1 MLKSLTRRNI
11 RKQPTFS
18 TLDPISLHF
27 FSVFLFHPVPFQFH
41 HRIDPFPSNSS
52 MDEFGVLTERFGL
65 KPQGKSAP
73 MARAKRPPNVADSQ
87 TRPNSKSPL
96 NGSPSHQNSTF
107 DFDYGFFSSSNNSNT
122 DNKTQRFDDIFGVD
136 AKSNGAS
143 FDYDSIFSGSNKPV
157 SASSYVDDI
166 FGGMHEKSV
175 GVDDLLDKIGGLN
188 TNAKSPN
195 TKTPA
200 FDYLIPGFGVSNNGV
215 EMNKQSV
222 TPNKPAAAASQ
233 DDPFLIFETA
243 SSSASSESFLNALEQ
258 ISRSNNSK
266 GTKGGS
272 PSLKSP
278 PKPMSKVN
286 RPSVSTIDELE
297 DFAMGGAQT
306 NASSRK
312 ANVNAAETKQNLAAR
327 MNNGKRVP
335 AARVNQ
341 ANGVDD
347 LESFF
352 SMGSRSSSVPKSR
365 TPTMDHM
372 YDNQMKNKERPEV
385 SPRVPSRSS
394 ASVNKS
400 PVMTSLDDLSLMF
413 GGKFLKFID
422 SYFSEV
428 VEKSFILLVAKGS
441 PSSEFQEVEG
451 ETEERRKAR
460 LGRHQRAQERALKAV
475 NDMNQRD
482 LQTKMEQEE
491 RRKIADTADVQIKRW
506 AAGKEGN
513 MRALLS
519 TLQYVLWPE
528 CGWQPVSLTDM
539 ITSSAVK
546 KVYRK
551 ANLCIHPDKVQQ
563 KGATLEQKYTAEKV
577 FDILKE
583 AYTKFNA
590 EELS

>member
-41 HRIDPFPSNSS
+41 HCIDPFPSNSS

-122 DNKTQRFDDIFGVD
+122 DNKTQRFDDIFGGD

-215 EMNKQSV
+215 EMNKPSV

-258 ISRSNNSK
+258 ISKSNNSK

-372 YDNQMKNKERPEV
+372 YDNQMKNKEKPEV

-394 ASVNKS
+394 ASMNKS

-413 GGKFLKFID
+413 G
-422 SYFSEV
+422 
-428 VEKSFILLVAKGS
+428 GS

>member
-41 HRIDPFPSNSS
+41 HCIDPFPSNSS

-122 DNKTQRFDDIFGVD
+122 DNKTQRFDDIFGGD

-215 EMNKQSV
+215 EMNKPSV

-258 ISRSNNSK
+258 ISKSNNSK

-278 PKPMSKVN
+278 PKPMSKVLGAVN

-372 YDNQMKNKERPEV
+372 YDNQMKNKEKPEV

-394 ASVNKS
+394 ASMNKS

-413 GGKFLKFID
+413 G
-422 SYFSEV
+422 
-428 VEKSFILLVAKGS
+428 GS

>member
-413 GGKFLKFID
+413 GG
-422 SYFSEV
+422 
-428 VEKSFILLVAKGS
+428 S

>member
-1 MLKSLTRRNI
+1 
-11 RKQPTFS
+11 
-18 TLDPISLHF
+18 
-27 FSVFLFHPVPFQFH
+27 
-41 HRIDPFPSNSS
+41 

-335 AARVNQ
+335 AAKVNQ

-365 TPTMDHM
+365 TPTMDRM

-413 GGKFLKFID
+413 G
-422 SYFSEV
+422 
-428 VEKSFILLVAKGS
+428 GS

>member
-1 MLKSLTRRNI
+1 
-11 RKQPTFS
+11 
-18 TLDPISLHF
+18 
-27 FSVFLFHPVPFQFH
+27 
-41 HRIDPFPSNSS
+41 

-278 PKPMSKVN
+278 PKPMSKVLGAVN